1 MAIERFI
8 DEIGT
13 NLNKFQVTTS
23 SGDTYEIT
31 LLRKAN
37 ISQVGTLLNATKLNE
52 LVDAINVNSAKQV
65 FINGA
70 NNNTPNFYAP
80 TSAGTND
87 QVLKSSG
94 GTPTWINQS
103 DLSVGSATNATNDAN
118 GNKIS
123 TTYVKKSEI
132 SSVALSG
139 LYEDLDDK
147 PSLSTVA
154 KTGSYNDL
162 SDKPTKVSQLEN
174 DAMYLKRS
182 SKWEGGSVSDYIL
195 DSYGFYYVEVVNDQT
210 FGNKRLVMGVIY
222 YNGTEKYYITRY
234 GSTNFALILLS
245 NGEMRLRSYTSSS
258 GYNTALQG
266 YTWFHW
272 IKLG

>member
-37 ISQVGTLLNATKLNE
+37 ISQAGTLLNATKLNE

-80 TSAGTND
+80 TSAGTNG
-87 QVLKSSG
+87 QVLTSSG
-94 GTPTWINQS
+94 GAPTWANTITLN
-103 DLSVGSATNATNDAN
+103 VGTAITSSFASMDND
-118 GNKIS
+118 GNIIKD
-123 TTYVKKSEI
+123 TYAKKSSI
-132 SSVALSG
+132 ATIATS
-139 LYEDLDDK
+139 
-147 PSLSTVA
+147 
-154 KTGSYNDL
+154 GSYIDL
-162 SDKPTKVSQLEN
+162 SDKPTIPTMPTKVSQLEN

-182 SKWEGGSVSDYIL
+182 SKWEGGAVWDYIL
-195 DSYGFYYVEVVNDQT
+195 DSTGFYYVEVVNDQVL
-210 FGNKRLVMGVIY
+210 GSKRLVMGVIY
-222 YNGTEKYYITRY
+222 YDGTEKYYITRH

-258 GYNTALQG
+258 GYNTPLAG
-266 YTWFHW
+266 NTWFYW